1 MVMKLLL
8 RMALLPVF
16 ALIGITRFALKLG
29 TKVYSWAI
37 GVFWLVLIFAAVM
50 IVTSH
55 QYGQL
60 AIVGGAVV
68 ISFAVLFVI
77 MWAEMSLEDLRDFLK
92 SKI

>member
-1 MVMKLLL
+1 MMKILL
-8 RMALLPVF
+8 RMLLLPVF
-16 ALIGITRFALKLG
+16 ALIGIARLVLKLG

-37 GVFWLVLIFAAVM
+37 GIFWLLLLLASVM

-60 AIVGGAVV
+60 AIVGGAAV

-77 MWAEMSLEDLRDFLK
+77 MWAEMSLGDLRDFLK

>member
-1 MVMKLLL
+1 MMKILL
-8 RMALLPVF
+8 RMVLLPVF
-16 ALIGITRFALKLG
+16 ALIGIARLLLKLG

-37 GVFWLVLIFAAVM
+37 GIFWLLLLLASVM

-60 AIVGGAVV
+60 AIVGGVAV

>member
-1 MVMKLLL
+1 MMKILL
-8 RMALLPVF
+8 RMLLLPVF
-16 ALIGITRFALKLG
+16 ALIGIARLLLKLG

-37 GVFWLVLIFAAVM
+37 GIFWILLLLASVM

-60 AIVGGAVV
+60 AIVGGAAA

>member
-1 MVMKLLL
+1 MMKILL
-8 RMALLPVF
+8 RMVLLPVF
-16 ALIGITRFALKLG
+16 ALIGIARLLLKLG

-37 GVFWLVLIFAAVM
+37 GVFWLLLLLASVM

-60 AIVGGAVV
+60 AIVGGAAV

-77 MWAEMSLEDLRDFLK
+77 MWAERSLEDLRDFLK

>member
-1 MVMKLLL
+1 MMKILL
-8 RMALLPVF
+8 RMVLLPVF
-16 ALIGITRFALKLG
+16 ALIGIARLLLKLG

-37 GVFWLVLIFAAVM
+37 GIFWLLLLLASVM

-60 AIVGGAVV
+60 AIVGGAAV

>member
-1 MVMKLLL
+1 MMKILL
-8 RMALLPVF
+8 RMVLLPVF
-16 ALIGITRFALKLG
+16 ALIGIARLLLKLG

-37 GVFWLVLIFAAVM
+37 GIFWFLLLLASVM

-60 AIVGGAVV
+60 AIVGGAAV

>member
-1 MVMKLLL
+1 MMKILL
-8 RMALLPVF
+8 RIVLLPVVV
-16 ALIGITRFALKLG
+16 LIGIARLLLKLG

-37 GVFWLVLIFAAVM
+37 GIFWLLLLLASVM

-60 AIVGGAVV
+60 AIVGGAAV
-68 ISFAVLFVI
+68 ISFSVLFVI

-92 SKI
+92 SKM

>member
-1 MVMKLLL
+1 MMKILL

-16 ALIGITRFALKLG
+16 ALIGITRLVLKLG

-37 GVFWLVLIFAAVM
+37 GFFWLLLVLASVM

-60 AIVGGAVV
+60 AIVGGAAA
-68 ISFAVLFVI
+68 ISFAILFVI

>member
-1 MVMKLLL
+1 MMKILL
-8 RMALLPVF
+8 RMVLLPVF
-16 ALIGITRFALKLG
+16 ALIGIARLLLKLG

-37 GVFWLVLIFAAVM
+37 GIFWFLLLLASVM

-60 AIVGGAVV
+60 AIVGGAAV
-68 ISFAVLFVI
+68 ISFAVLFII
-77 MWAEMSLEDLRDFLK
+77 MWAEMSLADLRDFLK

>member
-1 MVMKLLL
+1 MMRILL
-8 RMALLPVF
+8 RVVLLPVF
-16 ALIGITRFALKLG
+16 ALIGIARLLLKLG

-37 GVFWLVLIFAAVM
+37 GIFWLLLLLASVM

-60 AIVGGAVV
+60 AIVGGAAV

-77 MWAEMSLEDLRDFLK
+77 MWAEMSLGDLRDFLK

>member
-1 MVMKLLL
+1 MV
-8 RMALLPVF
+8 LLPVF
-16 ALIGITRFALKLG
+16 ALIGIARLLLKLG

-37 GVFWLVLIFAAVM
+37 GIFWLLLLLASVM
-50 IVTSH
+50 IVTGH

-60 AIVGGAVV
+60 AIVGGAAV

>member
-1 MVMKLLL
+1 MSQSSS
-8 RMALLPVF
+8 VF
-16 ALIGITRFALKLG
+16 ALIGIARLLLKLG

-37 GVFWLVLIFAAVM
+37 GIFWLLLLLASVM

-60 AIVGGAVV
+60 AIVGGAAV

>member
-1 MVMKLLL
+1 MVKLLL
-8 RMALLPVF
+8 RMALLPIF
-16 ALIGITRFALKLG
+16 ALIGITRLVLKLG

-37 GVFWLVLIFAAVM
+37 GFFWLLLVLASVM

-60 AIVGGAVV
+60 AIVGGAAA
-68 ISFAVLFVI
+68 ISFAILFVI

>member
-1 MVMKLLL
+1 MMKILL
-8 RMALLPVF
+8 RMVLLPVF
-16 ALIGITRFALKLG
+16 ALIGIARLLLKLG

-37 GVFWLVLIFAAVM
+37 GVFWLLLLLASVM

-60 AIVGGAVV
+60 AIVGGAAV

>member
-1 MVMKLLL
+1 MMKLLL
-8 RMALLPVF
+8 RVALLPIF
-16 ALIGITRFALKLG
+16 ALIGITRLVLKLG

-37 GVFWLVLIFAAVM
+37 GFFWLLLILASVM

-60 AIVGGAVV
+60 AIVGGAAVS
-68 ISFAVLFVI
+68 SFAVLFVI

>member
-1 MVMKLLL
+1 MMKILL
-8 RMALLPVF
+8 RMVLLPVF
-16 ALIGITRFALKLG
+16 ALIGIARLLLKLG

-37 GVFWLVLIFAAVM
+37 GFFWLLLILASVM

-60 AIVGGAVV
+60 AIVGGAAA

-92 SKI
+92 SII

>member
-1 MVMKLLL
+1 MMKLLL
-8 RMALLPVF
+8 RVALLPIF
-16 ALIGITRFALKLG
+16 ALIGITRLVLKLG

-37 GVFWLVLIFAAVM
+37 SFFWLLLILASVM

-60 AIVGGAVV
+60 AIVGGSAV

>member
-1 MVMKLLL
+1 MMKILL
-8 RMALLPVF
+8 RMVLLPVF
-16 ALIGITRFALKLG
+16 VLIGIARLLLKLG

-37 GVFWLVLIFAAVM
+37 GIFWLLLLLASVM

-60 AIVGGAVV
+60 AIVGGAAV

-77 MWAEMSLEDLRDFLK
+77 MWAEMSLGDLRDFLK
-92 SKI
+92 SKM

>member
-1 MVMKLLL
+1 MMKILL
-8 RMALLPVF
+8 RMVLLPVF
-16 ALIGITRFALKLG
+16 ALIGIARLLLKLG

-37 GVFWLVLIFAAVM
+37 GIFWLLLLLASVM

-60 AIVGGAVV
+60 AIVGGAAV

-92 SKI
+92 SKM

>member
-1 MVMKLLL
+1 MMKLLL
-8 RMALLPVF
+8 RVALLPIF
-16 ALIGITRFALKLG
+16 ALIGITRLVLKIG

-37 GVFWLVLIFAAVM
+37 SFFWLLLILASVM
-50 IVTSH
+50 LVISH

-60 AIVGGAVV
+60 AIVGGAAA
-68 ISFAVLFVI
+68 ISFAVLFII

>member
-1 MVMKLLL
+1 MMKILL
-8 RMALLPVF
+8 RMVLLPVF
-16 ALIGITRFALKLG
+16 ALIGIARLLLKLG

-37 GVFWLVLIFAAVM
+37 GIFWLLLLLASVM

-77 MWAEMSLEDLRDFLK
+77 MWAEMSLGDLRDFLK
-92 SKI
+92 SKL

>member
-1 MVMKLLL
+1 MMKILL
-8 RMALLPVF
+8 RMVLLPVF
-16 ALIGITRFALKLG
+16 ALIGIARLLLKLG

-37 GVFWLVLIFAAVM
+37 GVFWLLLLLASVM

-60 AIVGGAVV
+60 AIVGGAAV

-77 MWAEMSLEDLRDFLK
+77 MWAEMSLEDLRDFLT
-92 SKI
+92 